1 MPTLIGGRLRGE
13 SSSLSF
19 CVASNTSN
27 ADLTANSAW
36 SLQSRGAFQNAM
48 MQSPIYLSIVPL
60 LFIILYILFISITV
74 LIFIRVKSLIFDLFV
89 AVVLSALAEPVVYRL
104 SKKLS
109 RKLSALITV
118 GVILIIIGAT
128 FFSIIPIMV
137 QEIYFLSSQL
147 PTYFDNFINY
157 LNVEGFAVSSQSLD
171 LEAQFN
177 TLIKDYGST
186 VGSGVVFAGQ
196 GLLRTLGHIF
206 VIFFFTYYLISEG
219 DGWRIKLKE
228 SLPNNVSSSIDQVWT
243 IGVSKAGGF
252 IVAKVILGVL
262 ASIVLSVAFLLIG
275 LPSPIALGVSAG
287 ILSQLIPV
295 VGTFLG
301 GLVPFIASISLGTTT
316 IFSTILVLL
325 IYQVIEN
332 YFISPRVTKSTMEI
346 HPAIAVFSTLFG
358 AYTLGGVG
366 AILALPVAATV
377 QGVLGTIISNRK

>member
-1 MPTLIGGRLRGE
+1 MNLPKGE
-13 SSSLSF
+13 TRQELL
-19 CVASNTSN
+19 N
-27 ADLTANSAW
+27 
-36 SLQSRGAFQNAM
+36 RAF
-48 MQSPIYLSIVPL
+48 
-60 LFIILYILFISITV
+60 LYVLFISISV
-74 LIFIRVKSLIFDLFV
+74 LIFLRVKSLIFDLFV

-104 SKKLS
+104 SLKIN
-109 RKLSALITV
+109 RRASAMV
-118 GVILIIIGAT
+118 AVSVILLLIGAT
-128 FFSIIPIMV
+128 LFSIIPIMV

-171 LEAQFN
+171 LETQFN

-186 VGSGVVFAGQ
+186 VGSSVVFAGQ

-206 VIFFFTYYLISEG
+206 IIFFFTYYLISEG
-219 DGWRIKLKE
+219 DGWRVKLKE
-228 SLPNNVSSSIDQVWT
+228 SLPDKVSSSIDQVWT

-262 ASIVLSVAFLLIG
+262 ASIVLSLSFLIIG
-275 LPSPIALGVSAG
+275 LPSPIALGVAAG

-301 GLVPFIASISLGTTT
+301 GLVPFIASISLGTTAMIAT
-316 IFSTILVLL
+316 VLVLF
-325 IYQVIEN
+325 IYQIVEN

-346 HPAIAVFSTLFG
+346 HPAIAVFSTIFG

-377 QGVLGTIISNRK
+377 QGVIGTILTKRYLNV

>member
-1 MPTLIGGRLRGE
+1 MNLPKGE
-13 SSSLSF
+13 TRQELL
-19 CVASNTSN
+19 N
-27 ADLTANSAW
+27 
-36 SLQSRGAFQNAM
+36 RAF
-48 MQSPIYLSIVPL
+48 IYIVL
-60 LFIILYILFISITV
+60 ISISV

-89 AVVLSALAEPVVYRL
+89 AVVLSALAEPVYRL
-104 SKKLS
+104 SKKVGRRLA
-109 RKLSALITV
+109 ALISV
-118 GVILIIIGAT
+118 AVILLVIGAA

-137 QEIYFLSSQL
+137 QEIYFLSSQI
-147 PTYFDNFINY
+147 PAYFDNFIGW
-157 LNVEGFAVSSQSLD
+157 LNVEGFSVSIQATD
-171 LEAQFN
+171 LETQFD
-177 TLIKDYGST
+177 TLIKDYGSS
-186 VGSGVVFAGQ
+186 VGSSVVFAGQ

-206 VIFFFTYYLISEG
+206 IIFFFTYYLISEG
-219 DGWRIKLKE
+219 DGWRVKLKE
-228 SLPNNVSSSIDQVWT
+228 SLPNNISTSIDQVWT

-252 IVAKVILGVL
+252 IVAKFILGVL

-316 IFSTILVLL
+316 IISTILVLS
-325 IYQVIEN
+325 IYQDIEN

-377 QGVLGTIISNRK
+377 QGVIGTIISNRK

>member
-1 MPTLIGGRLRGE
+1 MNLPKGE
-13 SSSLSF
+13 TRQELL
-19 CVASNTSN
+19 N
-27 ADLTANSAW
+27 
-36 SLQSRGAFQNAM
+36 RAF
-48 MQSPIYLSIVPL
+48 
-60 LFIILYILFISITV
+60 LYVLFISISV
-74 LIFIRVKSLIFDLFV
+74 LIFLRVKSLIFDLFV

-104 SKKLS
+104 SKKIN
-109 RKLSALITV
+109 RRASAMV
-118 GVILIIIGAT
+118 AVSVILLLIGAT
-128 FFSIIPIMV
+128 LFSIIPIMV

-171 LEAQFN
+171 LETQFN

-186 VGSGVVFAGQ
+186 VGSSVVFAGQ

-206 VIFFFTYYLISEG
+206 IIFFFTYYLISEG
-219 DGWRIKLKE
+219 DGWRVKLKE
-228 SLPNNVSSSIDQVWT
+228 SLPDKVSSSIDQVWS

-262 ASIVLSVAFLLIG
+262 ASIVLSLSFLIIG
-275 LPSPIALGVSAG
+275 LPSPLALGVAAG

-301 GLVPFIASISLGTTT
+301 GLVPFIASISLGTTAMIAT
-316 IFSTILVLL
+316 VLVLF
-325 IYQVIEN
+325 IYQIVEN

-346 HPAIAVFSTLFG
+346 HPAIAVFSTIFG

-377 QGVLGTIISNRK
+377 QGVIGTILTNRKDI

>member
-1 MPTLIGGRLRGE
+1 VNLPKGETRQELLNRAFLYVLII
-13 SSSLSF
+13 
-19 CVASNTSN
+19 
-27 ADLTANSAW
+27 
-36 SLQSRGAFQNAM
+36 AF
-48 MQSPIYLSIVPL
+48 S
-60 LFIILYILFISITV
+60 V
-74 LIFIRVKSLIFDLFV
+74 LIFLRVKSLIFDLFV

-104 SKKLS
+104 TKKIS
-109 RKLSALITV
+109 RQSAAMVAVSLILL
-118 GVILIIIGAT
+118 VISAT
-128 FFSIIPIMV
+128 LFSIIPIMV
-137 QEIYFLSSQL
+137 QEIYFLSSQM

-171 LEAQFN
+171 LENQFN
-177 TLIKDYGST
+177 SLIKDYGST
-186 VGSGVVFAGQ
+186 VGSSVVFAGQ

-206 VIFFFTYYLISEG
+206 IIFFFTYYLISEG
-219 DGWRIKLKE
+219 DGWRVKLKE
-228 SLPNNVSSSIDQVWT
+228 SLPSNISSSIDQVWR

-262 ASIVLSVAFLLIG
+262 ASIVLSVSFLLIG
-275 LPSPIALGVSAG
+275 LPSPIALGVAAG

-301 GLVPFIASISLGTTT
+301 GLVPFIASISLGTNAMIATVV
-316 IFSTILVLL
+316 VLL
-325 IYQVIEN
+325 AYQIIEN

-377 QGVLGTIISNRK
+377 QGVIGTILKNRKDT

>member
-1 MPTLIGGRLRGE
+1 MNLPKGE
-13 SSSLSF
+13 TRQELL
-19 CVASNTSN
+19 N
-27 ADLTANSAW
+27 
-36 SLQSRGAFQNAM
+36 RAF
-48 MQSPIYLSIVPL
+48 
-60 LFIILYILFISITV
+60 LYVVLISISV
-74 LIFIRVKSLIFDLFV
+74 LIFLRVKSLIFDLFV
-89 AVVLSALAEPVVYRL
+89 AVVLAALAEPVVYRL
-104 SKKLS
+104 SQKIN
-109 RKLSALITV
+109 RKASAMVAVSLILLV
-118 GVILIIIGAT
+118 IGAT
-128 FFSIIPIMV
+128 LFSIIPIMV
-137 QEIYFLSSQL
+137 QELYFLSSQI

-171 LEAQFN
+171 LESQFN
-177 TLIKDYGST
+177 SLIKDYGST
-186 VGSGVVFAGQ
+186 VGSSVVFAGQ

-228 SLPNNVSSSIDQVWT
+228 SLPDNVSTSIDQVWT

-262 ASIVLSVAFLLIG
+262 ASVVLSVSFLIIG
-275 LPSPIALGVSAG
+275 LPSPIALGVAAG

-301 GLVPFIASISLGTTT
+301 GLVPFIASISLGTTAMIAT
-316 IFSTILVLL
+316 VLVLL
-325 IYQVIEN
+325 VYQVVEN
-332 YFISPRVTKSTMEI
+332 YFVSPRVTKSTMEI

-377 QGVLGTIISNRK
+377 QGVIGTIFKNRREL

>member
-1 MPTLIGGRLRGE
+1 MNLPKGE
-13 SSSLSF
+13 TRQELL
-19 CVASNTSN
+19 N
-27 ADLTANSAW
+27 
-36 SLQSRGAFQNAM
+36 RAF
-48 MQSPIYLSIVPL
+48 
-60 LFIILYILFISITV
+60 LYVVLISISV
-74 LIFIRVKSLIFDLFV
+74 LIFLRVKSLIFDLFV
-89 AVVLSALAEPVVYRL
+89 AVVLAALAEPVVYRL
-104 SKKLS
+104 SQKIN
-109 RKLSALITV
+109 RRASAMVAVSLILLV
-118 GVILIIIGAT
+118 IGAT
-128 FFSIIPIMV
+128 LFSIIPIMV
-137 QEIYFLSSQL
+137 QELYFLSSQI

-171 LEAQFN
+171 LESQFN
-177 TLIKDYGST
+177 SLIKDYGST
-186 VGSGVVFAGQ
+186 VGSSVVFAGQ

-228 SLPNNVSSSIDQVWT
+228 SLPDNVSTSIDQVWT

-262 ASIVLSVAFLLIG
+262 ASVVLSVSFLIIG
-275 LPSPIALGVSAG
+275 LPSPIALGVAAG

-301 GLVPFIASISLGTTT
+301 GLVPFIASISLGTTAMIAT
-316 IFSTILVLL
+316 VLVLL
-325 IYQVIEN
+325 IYQVVEN
-332 YFISPRVTKSTMEI
+332 YFVSPRVTKSTMEI

-377 QGVLGTIISNRK
+377 QGVIGTIINNRKEI

>member
-1 MPTLIGGRLRGE
+1 MNLPKGETRQELLNRAFLYVLII
-13 SSSLSF
+13 
-19 CVASNTSN
+19 
-27 ADLTANSAW
+27 
-36 SLQSRGAFQNAM
+36 AF
-48 MQSPIYLSIVPL
+48 S
-60 LFIILYILFISITV
+60 V

-89 AVVLSALAEPVVYRL
+89 AVVLAALAEPVVYRL
-104 SKKLS
+104 TKKIS
-109 RKLSALITV
+109 RQSAALVAVSLILLV
-118 GVILIIIGAT
+118 IGAT
-128 FFSIIPIMV
+128 LFSIIPIMV
-137 QEIYFLSSQL
+137 QEIYFLSSQM

-171 LEAQFN
+171 LESQFN
-177 TLIKDYGST
+177 SLIKDYGST
-186 VGSGVVFAGQ
+186 VGSSVVFAGQ

-206 VIFFFTYYLISEG
+206 IIFFFTYYLISEG
-219 DGWRIKLKE
+219 DGWRVKLKE
-228 SLPNNVSSSIDQVWT
+228 SLPSNVSSSIDQVWR

-262 ASIVLSVAFLLIG
+262 ASIVLSVSFLLIG
-275 LPSPIALGVSAG
+275 LPSPIALGVAAG

-301 GLVPFIASISLGTTT
+301 GLVPFIASISLGTNAMIATVV
-316 IFSTILVLL
+316 VLL
-325 IYQVIEN
+325 AYQIIEN

-377 QGVLGTIISNRK
+377 QGVIGTILKNRKDT

>member
-1 MPTLIGGRLRGE
+1 VNLPKGE
-13 SSSLSF
+13 TRQELL
-19 CVASNTSN
+19 N
-27 ADLTANSAW
+27 
-36 SLQSRGAFQNAM
+36 RAFL
-48 MQSPIYLSIVPL
+48 YVL
-60 LFIILYILFISITV
+60 LISISV
-74 LIFIRVKSLIFDLFV
+74 LIFLRVKSLIFDLFV
-89 AVVLSALAEPVVYRL
+89 AVVLAALAEPVVYRL
-104 SKKLS
+104 SKKIN
-109 RKLSALITV
+109 RRASAMIAVSLILLV
-118 GVILIIIGAT
+118 IGAT
-128 FFSIIPIMV
+128 LFSIIPIMV
-137 QEIYFLSSQL
+137 QELYFLSSQI

-171 LEAQFN
+171 LESQFN
-177 TLIKDYGST
+177 SLIKDYGST
-186 VGSGVVFAGQ
+186 VGSSVVFAGQ

-219 DGWRIKLKE
+219 DGWRVKLKE
-228 SLPNNVSSSIDQVWT
+228 SLPDSVSTSIDQVWT

-262 ASIVLSVAFLLIG
+262 ASIVLSVSFLIIG
-275 LPSPIALGVSAG
+275 LPSPIALGVAAG

-301 GLVPFIASISLGTTT
+301 GLVPFIASISLGTTAMIAT
-316 IFSTILVLL
+316 VLVLL

-332 YFISPRVTKSTMEI
+332 YFVSPRVTKSTMEI

-377 QGVLGTIISNRK
+377 QGVIGTIVKNRKLI

>member
-1 MPTLIGGRLRGE
+1 MNLPKGE
-13 SSSLSF
+13 TRQELL
-19 CVASNTSN
+19 N
-27 ADLTANSAW
+27 
-36 SLQSRGAFQNAM
+36 RAFL
-48 MQSPIYLSIVPL
+48 YVL
-60 LFIILYILFISITV
+60 LISISV
-74 LIFIRVKSLIFDLFV
+74 LIFLRVKSLIFDLFV
-89 AVVLSALAEPVVYRL
+89 AVVLAALAEPVVYRL
-104 SKKLS
+104 SKKIN
-109 RKLSALITV
+109 RRASAMIAVSLILLV
-118 GVILIIIGAT
+118 IGAT
-128 FFSIIPIMV
+128 LFSIIPIMV
-137 QEIYFLSSQL
+137 QELYFLSSQI

-171 LEAQFN
+171 LESQFN
-177 TLIKDYGST
+177 SLIKDYGST
-186 VGSGVVFAGQ
+186 VGSSVVFAGQ

-219 DGWRIKLKE
+219 EGWRIKLKE
-228 SLPNNVSSSIDQVWT
+228 SLPDSVSTSIDQVWT

-262 ASIVLSVAFLLIG
+262 ASIVLSVSFLIIG
-275 LPSPIALGVSAG
+275 LPSPIALGVAAG

-301 GLVPFIASISLGTTT
+301 GLVPFIASISLGTTAMIAT
-316 IFSTILVLL
+316 VLVLL

-332 YFISPRVTKSTMEI
+332 YFVSPRVTKSTMEI

-377 QGVLGTIISNRK
+377 QGVIGTIVKNRKLI

>member
-1 MPTLIGGRLRGE
+1 MNLPKGE
-13 SSSLSF
+13 TRQELL
-19 CVASNTSN
+19 N
-27 ADLTANSAW
+27 
-36 SLQSRGAFQNAM
+36 RAF
-48 MQSPIYLSIVPL
+48 
-60 LFIILYILFISITV
+60 LYVLFISISV
-74 LIFIRVKSLIFDLFV
+74 LIFLRVKSLIFDLFV

-104 SKKLS
+104 SKKIN
-109 RKLSALITV
+109 RRASAMV
-118 GVILIIIGAT
+118 AVSVILLLIGAT
-128 FFSIIPIMV
+128 LFSIIPIMV

-171 LEAQFN
+171 LETQFN

-186 VGSGVVFAGQ
+186 VGSSVVFAGQ

-206 VIFFFTYYLISEG
+206 IIFFFTYYLISEG
-219 DGWRIKLKE
+219 DGWRVKLKE
-228 SLPNNVSSSIDQVWT
+228 SLPDKVSSSIDQVWT

-262 ASIVLSVAFLLIG
+262 ASIVLSLSFLIIG
-275 LPSPIALGVSAG
+275 LPSPLALGVAAG

-301 GLVPFIASISLGTTT
+301 GLVPFIASISLGTTAMIAT
-316 IFSTILVLL
+316 VLVLF
-325 IYQVIEN
+325 IYQIVEN
-332 YFISPRVTKSTMEI
+332 YFISPRVTRSTMEI
-346 HPAIAVFSTLFG
+346 HPAIAVFSTIFG

-377 QGVLGTIISNRK
+377 QGVIGTILTNRKDI